1 MIVAGQ
7 DISRYILNVVSI
19 INFITESHKT
29 TARTMDEKISLEAIA
44 LYGDA
49 YADKV
54 LKNFFASKEKISGQ
68 EILKLCNVQQVN
80 LFVVRELFKT
90 WREETKKVKSPY
102 FDYENPEVK
111 EALDNFMSTASQH
124 ILIGQAHFGPL
135 LKKAVS
141 QTLMVIFDPYD
152 FYSMTISGRHNK
164 LEVAP
169 FREEIKYLKIN
180 RAPLEKMLQK
190 LEEKGVQ
197 EVPGNEAFSIL
208 DGILEEVNFT
218 PEDLEDYVAKFSEI
232 VPLDPTRFIVPKGPD
247 EVAPPT
253 EAKKE
258 VEPVKETVKA
268 EPVKPEPI
276 KETLKSEP
284 IKTEPIRN
292 EPTKVNQPKSVGDV
306 KHAPTINDK
315 MNAQQTML
323 VDNFRKIGRIKD
335 SLTINQKFMFTK
347 VLFHGDFELF
357 SKAIDRLDQ
366 FENMNGALRYLEE
379 EYAST
384 WDRDSE
390 EFHEFMEMVEKRFS

>member
-1 MIVAGQ
+1 
-7 DISRYILNVVSI
+7 
-19 INFITESHKT
+19 
-29 TARTMDEKISLEAIA
+29 MDEKISLEAIA

-54 LKNFFASKEKISGQ
+54 LKSFFASKEKISGQ

-90 WREETKKVKSPY
+90 WREETKKIKSPY

-152 FYSMTISGRHNK
+152 FYSMTISGRNNK
-164 LEVAP
+164 LEVGP

-190 LEEKGVQ
+190 LEERGVQ
-197 EVPGNEAFSIL
+197 EVTGNEAFSIL
-208 DGILEEVNFT
+208 DSILEEVNFT
-218 PEDLEDYVAKFSEI
+218 PEDLEEYIARFSEI
-232 VPLDPTRFIVPKGPD
+232 VPLDPTRFIIPKTPD
-247 EVAPPT
+247 QVAPL
-253 EAKKE
+253 EAVKSP
-258 VEPVKETVKA
+258 EPVKEIAKPEAVK
-268 EPVKPEPI
+268 EPVR
-276 KETLKSEP
+276 SEP
-284 IKTEPIRN
+284 LKAEPIRN
-292 EPTKVNQPKSVGDV
+292 ESTKTNQPKSVGDV
-306 KHAPTINDK
+306 KHAPTVNDR

-323 VDNFRKIGRIKD
+323 VDNFRKIERIKD

-366 FENMNGALRYLEE
+366 FENMNLALRYLED